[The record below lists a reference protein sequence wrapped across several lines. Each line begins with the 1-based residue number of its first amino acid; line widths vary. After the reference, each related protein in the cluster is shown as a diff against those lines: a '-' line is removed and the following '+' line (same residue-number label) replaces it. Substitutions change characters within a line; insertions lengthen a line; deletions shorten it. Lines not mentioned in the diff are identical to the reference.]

1 MESDLECKKFVY
13 TSAQCDSALGLEKK
27 VWDSQLTAQ
36 SHPIHIILENGLE
49 MDTHARCGRL
59 NLPYCAICGSSKIGQ
74 YFQVDLRQD
83 YTIIGVATQGFE
95 ALNNNYFVGSYN
107 LSRSRD
113 GKNWSIFQEVMKGND
128 DGRSVVRHTFSSPMC
143 ARYVRLYPTAYSH
156 GGFCVRME
164 LYGCS
169 NCSSLLSKTPLPTTL
184 QHGANDTTPENLPPT
199 TRTTAA
205 PSTEMPLII
214 NSATDQPVGSSE
226 VLITTQGGEKAL
238 PTESETL
245 NITTPMVRDNSS
257 EGSSKTLIIAPVVV
271 ALALVIIIICSLVAW
286 RRRQRSKGNYHC
298 NPRKEMPY
306 QSNGSS
312 FEIETTERNGIA
324 RGSNPEVTISAV

>member
-1 MESDLECKKFVY
+1 MD
-13 TSAQCDSALGLEKK
+13 
-27 VWDSQLTAQ
+27 
-36 SHPIHIILENGLE
+36 IHAG
-49 MDTHARCGRL
+49 CGRL

-95 ALNNNYFVGSYN
+95 ALIHYFVRSYN
-107 LSRSRD
+107 LTHSRD
-113 GKNWSIFQEVMKGND
+113 GQIWSLFPEVMKGND

-169 NCSSLLSKTPLPTTL
+169 NCSSLLSTTPLPTTL
-184 QHGANDTTPENLPPT
+184 QHGANDTTPENLPPNTRTTAESSTEMPLISHSATASSAMSTILAPTTQHGANNTTPENLPPT

-205 PSTEMPLII
+205 PSTEKPI
-214 NSATDQPVGSSE
+214 DQPVGSSE

-245 NITTPMVRDNSS
+245 NITTPMGRDNSS

-286 RRRQRSKGNYHC
+286 RRRRRRKRTYHC
-298 NPRKEMPY
+298 NPRKEM
-306 QSNGSS
+306 QSKEAGKI
-312 FEIETTERNGIA
+312 IETTERNGIA
-324 RGSNPEVTISAV
+324 RGSNPEVTVSAV